1 MTEREAIEN
10 IENYIKKCNYTWSV
24 KKIFNEYLKYLKGA
38 YISHTANDV
47 IQNCHR
53 SLEKIF
59 NITAINALKEVQQYR
74 EMDRKLRAAY
84 GDCDGLLEKSVDLLC
99 AHAGIDIGEPIKARL
114 LTDENVD
121 KWDAYREIGT
131 VEECR
136 EAVEKQ
142 KPKAVMNRKLLKDFH
157 GSPYCIQG
165 DCPNCECKSI
175 KATATDYCYVCGQ
188 KLKWDENLGGGIEDA

>member
-74 EMDRKLRAAY
+74 E
-84 GDCDGLLEKSVDLLC
+84 
-99 AHAGIDIGEPIKARL
+99 
-114 LTDENVD
+114 
-121 KWDAYREIGT
+121 IGT

-136 EAVEKQ
+136 KAVEKQ
-142 KPKAVMNRKLLKDFH
+142 K
-157 GSPYCIQG
+157 
-165 DCPNCECKSI
+165 
-175 KATATDYCYVCGQ
+175 
-188 KLKWDENLGGGIEDA
+188 